1 MSNNIFSI
9 GLSGL
14 NAAQWGLTT
23 TGQNISNAATPG
35 YTLEKVSY
43 QESPGQYTGSGY
55 LGNGVQTA
63 TVTRQYSQYLTTQ
76 VNNTQASSSAANTY
90 YSLISQLNNLV
101 GDPTT
106 GIAQGITNYF
116 SGLQSV
122 ANSASSTAA
131 RQSLMSSAQTLA
143 DQINSAG
150 QQYDQLRQNVNTQLT
165 SAVSQINSYSQQIA
179 DLNKQINIASAG
191 GQQPNQL
198 LDQRDQLVTNLSSMI
213 GVQVVQSDGNYNVF
227 IGNGQPLVVG
237 NTQYGLQ
244 TAPSPSDP
252 SELTIAYKSSNGATQ
267 TAANMQYLDSSAL
280 TGGTVGGL
288 IDFRSQTLDPAQA
301 QLGAIATSFANQ
313 LNGQNALGVDLNGQ
327 AGGKLFA
334 TTDPTVVANA
344 RNKGTG
350 MPTATIPDGTQPPAN
365 DFTVTY
371 DGSKYTVTDPASGQ
385 TLGTIDPATET
396 NKTINGLNIDVS
408 SLSGVQKGD
417 SFTIQPTRAALDSF
431 RLTTSNGAA
440 IAAASPAVT
449 SAGSTNTGTAS
460 ISSATVTSNTMTS
473 GINLKYS
480 STAGGFTADV
490 PVTVGTTTYAANT
503 TIPYDASKG
512 LTVSAMGVSATISG
526 TPKDSDTFTIA
537 QNKGGTSDGSNA
549 LAMSNL
555 VSAKSLNGGSDT
567 LTSSYSSYINNIGNQ
582 TNQLKATSTAQSS
595 LLTQATSAQQSV
607 QGVNLNEEA
616 ANLIQYQQLY
626 QANSK
631 VIQTAATLFQSLLGM
646 FN

>member
-43 QESPGQYTGSGY
+43 QEASGQFTGSGY
-55 LGNGVQTA
+55 LGNGVQTV

-76 VNNTQASSSAANTY
+76 VNNTQASSSSASTY

-143 DQINSAG
+143 DQINTAG
-150 QQYDQLRQNVNTQLT
+150 AQYDQLRQSVNTQLT

-179 DLNKQINIASAG
+179 DLNKQINVASAS

-213 GVQVVQSDGNYNVF
+213 GVQVVQQNGNYNVF
-227 IGNGQPLVVG
+227 VGNGQPLVVG

-244 TAPSPSDP
+244 AVPSPSDP
-252 SELTIAYKSSNGATQ
+252 SELTVAFQSRDGSTQ
-267 TAANMQYLDSSAL
+267 TAANTQYIDNSAL
-280 TGGTVGGL
+280 TGGVVGGL
-288 IDFRSQTLDPAQA
+288 IDFRTQTLDPAQA
-301 QLGAIATSFANQ
+301 QLGAIATSFASQ
-313 LNGQNALGVDLNGQ
+313 LNDQNKLGLDLNGVQ
-327 AGGKLFA
+327 GTDLFA
-334 TTDPTVVANA
+334 TSAPNIVANA

-350 MPTATIPDGTQPPAN
+350 MPTATIVDGTQPPAN

-371 DGSKYTVTDPASGQ
+371 NGSQYVVTDPASGQ
-385 TLGTIDPATET
+385 TLDTIDPAVG

-408 SLSGVQKGD
+408 GLSGMQQGD
-417 SFTIQPTRAALDSF
+417 SFTIQPTRGALDTF
-431 RLTTSNGAA
+431 KLTTSNGAA
-440 IAAASPAVT
+440 VAAASPAVS
-449 SAGSTNTGTAS
+449 SAASANTGTAT
-460 ISSATVTSNTMTS
+460 ISSATVAKGYTMTS
-473 GINLKYS
+473 DIDLTYS
-480 STAGGFTADV
+480 ASAGGFTS
-490 PVTVGTTTYAANT
+490 TVQVSVGNTTYAPGT
-503 TIPYDASKG
+503 TIPYVPSQG
-512 LTVSAMGVSATISG
+512 LTVGANGVSATISG
-526 TPKDSDTFTIA
+526 TPKDGDAFTIA

-555 VSAKSLNGGSDT
+555 VSAKALNGGTDT
-567 LTSSYSSYINNIGNQ
+567 LTSSYASYVNTIGNQ
-582 TNQLKATSTAQSS
+582 TNQLKATSSAQTA
-595 LLTQATSAQQSV
+595 LLSQATTAQQSV

-616 ANLIQYQQLY
+616 ANLMQYQQLY

>member
-43 QESPGQYTGSGY
+43 QESPGQFTGSGY
-55 LGNGVQTA
+55 LGNGVQA
-63 TVTRQYSQYLTTQ
+63 VTVTRQYSQYLTTQ
-76 VNNTQASSSAANTY
+76 VNNTQSSSSAASTY

-101 GDPTT
+101 GDPTK

-150 QQYDQLRQNVNTQLT
+150 EQYDQLRQSVNTQLT

-179 DLNKQINIASAG
+179 DLNKQINVASAS

-213 GVQVVQSDGNYNVF
+213 GVQVVQQDGNYNVF

-244 TAPSPSDP
+244 AVPSASDP
-252 SELTIAYKSSNGATQ
+252 SELTVAFQTTNGATQ
-267 TAANMQYLDSSAL
+267 TAANTQYIDNSAL
-280 TGGTVGGL
+280 TGGVVGGL
-288 IDFRSQTLDPAQA
+288 IDFRTQTLDPAQA

-313 LNGQNALGVDLNGQ
+313 LNGQNALGLDLTGQ
-327 AGGKLFA
+327 PGGNLFA
-334 TTDPTVVANA
+334 TTDPNIIANA
-344 RNKGTG
+344 RNKSTA
-350 MPTATIPDGTQPPAN
+350 MPTATIADGTQPPTN

-385 TLGTIDPATET
+385 TLGTIDPATST

-408 SLSGVQKGD
+408 SMSGVQKGD
-417 SFTIQPTRAALDSF
+417 SFTIQPTRAALDNF
-431 RLTTSNGAA
+431 KLATTNGAA
-440 IAAASPAVT
+440 VAAASPAVT
-449 SAGSTNTGTAS
+449 SAGSANTGTAS

-473 GINLKYS
+473 DVNLQYS
-480 STAGGFTADV
+480 ASANGFTSNVD
-490 PVTVGTTTYAANT
+490 VTVGSTTYTAGT

-526 TPKDSDTFTIA
+526 TPKDNDAFLIA

-549 LAMSNL
+549 LAMSKL
-555 VSAKSLNGGSDT
+555 VSSKSLNGGTDT
-567 LTSSYSSYINNIGNQ
+567 LTSSYASYINTIGNQ
-582 TNQLKATSTAQSS
+582 TNQLKATSTAQTA

-631 VIQTAATLFQSLLGM
+631 VIQTASTLFQALLGM

>member
-35 YTLEKVSY
+35 YTLEKVQY
-43 QESPGQYTGSGY
+43 QEASGQFTGSGY
-55 LGNGVQTA
+55 LGNGVQA
-63 TVTRQYSQYLTTQ
+63 VTVTRQYSQYLTTQ
-76 VNNTQASSSAANTY
+76 VNNTQASSSAASTY
-90 YSLISQLNNLV
+90 FSLISQLNNLV
-101 GDPTT
+101 GDPTK
-106 GIAQGITNYF
+106 GISQGITNYF

-122 ANSASSTAA
+122 ANSANSTAA

-165 SAVSQINSYSQQIA
+165 SAVTQINTYSQQIA

-198 LDQRDQLVTNLSSMI
+198 LDQRDQLVTSLSSMI
-213 GVQVVQSDGNYNVF
+213 GVQVVQTDGNYNVF

-244 TAPSPSDP
+244 TVASPSDP
-252 SELTIAYKSSNGATQ
+252 SELTVAFKSRDGSPQTPAT
-267 TAANMQYLDSSAL
+267 TQYIENSAL
-280 TGGTVGGL
+280 TGGVVGGL
-288 IDFRSQTLDPAQA
+288 IDFRAQTLDPAQA
-301 QLGAIATSFANQ
+301 QLGAIATSFSTQ
-313 LNGQNALGVDLNGQ
+313 LNNQNTLGLDLNGVKGGPLFD
-327 AGGKLFA
+327 AGGVNIV
-334 TTDPTVVANA
+334 TNA
-344 RNKGTG
+344 RNQGTG
-350 MPTATIPDGTQPPAN
+350 QVSASIVDGTQPPTN

-371 DGSKYTVTDPASGQ
+371 DGSKFNVTDPATGNV
-385 TLGTIDPATET
+385 LD
-396 NKTINGLNIDVS
+396 TINPGTAKAVNGLQITVPAATDVK
-408 SLSGVQKGD
+408 QGD
-417 SFTIQPTRAALDSF
+417 SFTIQPTRGALDAF
-431 RLTTSNGAA
+431 KLTTSNGAA

-449 SAGSTNTGTAS
+449 SAGSANTGTAS
-460 ISSATVTSNTMTS
+460 ISAASVASGYTMTS
-473 GINLKYS
+473 DIELTYD
-480 STAGGFTADV
+480 STAGAFTSTQQV
-490 PVTVGTTTYAANT
+490 SVGNVTYAPNT
-503 TIPYDASKG
+503 PIPYDASQG
-512 LTVSAMGVSATISG
+512 MTVQANGISATISG
-526 TPKDSDTFTIA
+526 TPKNGDVFDIK

-555 VSAKSLNGGSDT
+555 VSAKTINGGTDT
-567 LTSSYSSYINNIGNQ
+567 LTSSYANYVNTIGNQ
-582 TNQLKATSTAQSS
+582 TNQLKATSSAQTA
-595 LLTQATSAQQSV
+595 LLSQATTAQQSV

>member
-35 YTLEKVSY
+35 YTLEKVAY
-43 QESPGQYTGSGY
+43 QESSGQYTGSGY
-55 LGNGVQTA
+55 LGNGVQA
-63 TVTRQYSQYLTTQ
+63 VTVTRQYSQYLTTQ
-76 VNNTQASSSAANTY
+76 VNNTQSSSSAASTY

-101 GDPTT
+101 GDPTK
-106 GIAQGITNYF
+106 GIAQGITSYF

-122 ANSASSTAA
+122 ANSASSTAT

-150 QQYDQLRQNVNTQLT
+150 QQYDALRQSVNTQLT
-165 SAVSQINSYSQQIA
+165 SAISQINGYSQQIA

-213 GVQVVQSDGNYNVF
+213 GVQVVQTGGNYNVF

-252 SELTIAYKSSNGATQ
+252 SELTVAYQASNGATQ
-267 TAANMQYLDSSAL
+267 TPANMQYLDNSAL

-288 IDFRSQTLDPAQA
+288 IDFRTQTLDPAQA

-313 LNGQNALGVDLNGQ
+313 LNGQNALGLDLNGQ
-327 AGGKLFA
+327 PGGKLFS
-334 TTDPTVVANA
+334 TTDPTIVANA

-350 MPTATIPDGTQPPAN
+350 MPTATIADGTQPPTN

-385 TLGTIDPATET
+385 TLGTIDPATAT

-408 SLSGVQKGD
+408 SLSGAQSGD
-417 SFTIQPTRAALDSF
+417 SFTIQPTRAALDNF
-431 RLTTSNGAA
+431 KLTTSNGAA

-449 SAGSTNTGTAS
+449 SAASANTGTAS
-460 ISSATVTSNTMTS
+460 ISSATVTSNAMTS
-473 GINLKYS
+473 DINLKYS
-480 STAGGFTADV
+480 ASAAGFTADV

-512 LTVSAMGVSATISG
+512 LTVSANGVSATISG
-526 TPKDSDTFTIA
+526 TPKDNDAFTIA

-549 LAMSNL
+549 LAMSKL
-555 VSAKSLNGGSDT
+555 VSAKSLNGGADT
-567 LTSSYSSYINNIGNQ
+567 LTSSYAGYVNTIGNQ
-582 TNQLKATSTAQSS
+582 TNQLKATSTAQTA
-595 LLTQATSAQQSV
+595 LLSQATSAQQSV

-631 VIQTAATLFQSLLGM
+631 VIQTASTLFQSLLGM

>member
-35 YTLEKVSY
+35 YTLEKVQY
-43 QESPGQYTGSGY
+43 QESPGQFTGSGY
-55 LGNGVQTA
+55 LGSGVQA
-63 TVTRQYSQYLTTQ
+63 VTVTRQYSQYLTTQ
-76 VNNTQASSSAANTY
+76 VNNTQASSSAASTY

-101 GDPTT
+101 GDPTS
-106 GIAQGITNYF
+106 GISKGISNYF

-122 ANSASSTAA
+122 ANSANSSSA

-143 DQINSAG
+143 DQINTAG
-150 QQYDQLRQNVNTQLT
+150 QQYDQLRQSVNTQLT

-237 NTQYGLQ
+237 GTQYGLQ
-244 TAPSPSDP
+244 AVPSPSDP
-252 SELTIAYKSSNGATQ
+252 SELTIAYQSSNGATQ
-267 TAANMQYLDSSAL
+267 TAANMQYLDNSAL

-288 IDFRSQTLDPAQA
+288 IDFRTQTLDPAQA

-313 LNGQNALGVDLNGQ
+313 LNDQNALGLDLNGQ
-327 AGGKLFA
+327 AGGKLFS
-334 TTDPTVVANA
+334 TSDPTVISNA

-350 MPTATIPDGTQPPAN
+350 VPTASIADGAQPPTN

-371 DGSKYTVTDPASGQ
+371 DGSKYTVTDPASGN

-408 SLSGVQKGD
+408 TLSGVQKGD
-417 SFTIQPTRAALDSF
+417 SFTIQPTRGALDNF
-431 RLTTSNGAA
+431 KLTTSNGAA

-449 SAGSTNTGTAS
+449 SAATTNTGTAS

-473 GINLKYS
+473 GINLTYS
-480 STAGGFTADV
+480 ASANGFTSDV
-490 PVTVGTTTYAANT
+490 DVTVGTTTYTAGT
-503 TIPYDASKG
+503 TIPYDANNG

-526 TPKDSDTFTIA
+526 TPKDGDAFAIA

-555 VSAKSLNGGSDT
+555 VSAKSLNGGTDT

-582 TNQLKATSTAQSS
+582 TNQLKATSTAQTS
-595 LLTQATSAQQSV
+595 LLNQATSAQQSV